1 MNFLIIAKYRLI
13 QSWRDKQSLISM
25 MLIPIFLILILG
37 NALKSNEDFT
47 ARNIDKV
54 NILYVNNE
62 TSKESKTFEDFI
74 NREELKEI
82 IQPKKIDNIE
92 EGKVLIESRKY
103 DALVVYDENL
113 DGKLQVV
120 GSDYN
125 QLGVSIVKSIID
137 TYSSSANSY
146 EALLKINAKD
156 FSFVKHNNL
165 SEESITVSGKK
176 PSAIDYYAIT
186 MLIMIIMYGSIYGN
200 FAIDKSYYSAVG
212 SKIKSAPVRLGSIF
226 IGEGIGIVI
235 TIMLQVIVLLLVSNF
250 AFGVNFGNSIPLI
263 LLVSLSLSVLSTILG
278 IFACMVTKKGL
289 IGLALLNVLVPIFTF
304 LSGGFVKVNFSG
316 VLGAIAKITPNYLA
330 TNAIFKDIYGGA
342 STEVYLS
349 ILGIW
354 IISAILFIGAKV
366 IGGRE
371 KI

>member
-25 MLIPIFLILILG
+25 MLVPIFLILILG

-54 NILYVNNE
+54 NVLYVNNGTGE
-62 TSKESKTFEDFI
+62 GSKTFEDFI

-82 IQPKKIDNIE
+82 IEPNKIDNIE
-92 EGKVLIESRKY
+92 EGKSLIESRKY
-103 DALVVYDENL
+103 DALVLYDESL
-113 DGKLQVV
+113 EGKLQVV

-125 QLGVSIVKSIID
+125 ELGVSIVKSVVD
-137 TYSSSANSY
+137 TYSSSANTY
-146 EALLKINAKD
+146 EALAKINAKD
-156 FSFVKHNNL
+156 FSFIKHNNL
-165 SEESITVSGKK
+165 SEETITVSGKK
-176 PSAIDYYAIT
+176 PSSIDYYAIT
-186 MLIMIIMYGSIYGN
+186 MLVMIIMYGSIYGN
-200 FAIDKSYYSAVG
+200 FAIDKSYYGTVG
-212 SKIKSAPVRLGSIF
+212 NKIKSAPVKLGSIF
-226 IGEGIGIVI
+226 IGEGIGVVL

-263 LLVSLSLSVLSTILG
+263 LLVSLSLSVLSTLLG
-278 IFACMVTKKGL
+278 MLACMVTKKGL
-289 IGLALLNVLVPIFTF
+289 IGLALLNVLVPILTF

-316 VLGAIAKITPNYLA
+316 IIGGIAKMTPNYLA

-342 STEVYLS
+342 NTEVYLS

-354 IISAILFIGAKV
+354 IISAILFVGAMEIGR
-366 IGGRE
+366 RE

>member
-25 MLIPIFLILILG
+25 MLVPIFLILILG

-54 NILYVNNE
+54 NVLYVNNGTGE
-62 TSKESKTFEDFI
+62 GSKTFEDFI

-82 IQPKKIDNIE
+82 IEPNKIDNIE
-92 EGKVLIESRKY
+92 EGKSLIESRKY
-103 DALVVYDENL
+103 DALVLYDESL
-113 DGKLQVV
+113 EGKLQVV

-125 QLGVSIVKSIID
+125 ELGVSIVKSVVD
-137 TYSSSANSY
+137 TYSSSANTY
-146 EALLKINAKD
+146 EALAKINAKD
-156 FSFVKHNNL
+156 FSFIKHNNL
-165 SEESITVSGKK
+165 SEETITVSGKK
-176 PSAIDYYAIT
+176 PSSIDYYAIT
-186 MLIMIIMYGSIYGN
+186 MLVMIIMYGSIYGN
-200 FAIDKSYYSAVG
+200 FAIDKSYYGTVG
-212 SKIKSAPVRLGSIF
+212 NKIKSAPVKPGSIF
-226 IGEGIGIVI
+226 IGEGIGVVL

-250 AFGVNFGNSIPLI
+250 VFGVNFGNSIPLI
-263 LLVSLSLSVLSTILG
+263 LLVSLSLSVLSTLLG
-278 IFACMVTKKGL
+278 MLACMVTKKGL
-289 IGLALLNVLVPIFTF
+289 IGLALLNVLVPILTF

-316 VLGAIAKITPNYLA
+316 IIGGIAKMTPNYLA

-342 STEVYLS
+342 NTEVYLS

-354 IISAILFIGAKV
+354 IISAILFVGAMEIGR
-366 IGGRE
+366 RE